1 VNWDWEMSG
10 EEAGLPA
17 YRERG
22 VGYDRYALSLPG
34 PYTQLD
40 ASMAGYAFKADGYCL
55 QGVVNHYLAGDA
67 EYHHF
72 ALPLVLLTLVD
83 MQRVFLSDNP
93 ALGHMHEIDG
103 GYQIAC
109 ISVHRTT
116 HELGITLFMPYL
128 WVNTGTAMATGR
140 EVLGFQK
147 DVALSFSP
155 DDARVTSAADLTHI
169 ESWVTRSFGD
179 KLARDFVA
187 RVHPEPAPD
196 SGSERPPT
204 TFARLGAG
212 LLHLVEEA
220 LPRLSLAIGQVMPV
234 RELVNI
240 ERLRKLFSG
249 ELAPPIRVAFVKQFR
264 DEARGEGACY
274 QKVFSAP
281 AVLTNVALERFG
293 GKRPVSIANFA
304 SHPIADE
311 LGLLA
316 WAGPDGVYE
325 ASASFLVRFQ
335 LDMGMK
341 PATEPAR
348 RKKVAILGGGPAGLA
363 AMMDLSR
370 YPERYELSL
379 YQVGWRLGGKCASGR
394 GFSSPLAGEHGEAS
408 WQRSHEHG
416 LHMALGFYENFFD
429 LLRQSYDTLNR
440 SEAWALRSW
449 TDALAPRNSFT
460 LAERAWRGSRDW
472 FDLSL
477 HLPTNNLVP
486 GSRAR
491 HAQASHGRPDLLRGV
506 LRFVE
511 SLLAVAARI
520 PLRPL
525 ESVGQKLDLGLL
537 RGTLAQLLERGP
549 AWLQDAGQFV
559 ASLRSELQRELLPLH
574 EQLAAPAPLK
584 LDTTRWPFTSELAML
599 EVGLRFVVGIG
610 TLLRQGK
617 SFDALNE
624 IEFSAW
630 LDGALAFPML
640 PWTRGSAFLRACYV
654 LPFAYDQG
662 NTKKP
667 CLAAGPGARSLLR
680 ILADYAGSV
689 AYDFRAGMGEAV
701 IVPFYQ
707 TILRRAPDARFEF
720 FSRVRALRAADGRI
734 TEIHIGRQATIR
746 EGRPYRPLVDVSRM
760 ECFPTRPLYE
770 QLEQGERLR
779 QSDELAEGGF
789 DLESSWTEWPDVAT
803 EVLKLGRDFDEVV
816 LAMPPPAAREVT
828 TDLAAQSP
836 AWASMLEHVTGVPT
850 VAAQIWLNE
859 TLEELGWSKASGA
872 EGAPLI
878 LGCAPPLQAAAEMSE
893 ILQHEPWRSSEPPP
907 KSLLYLCD
915 AMRAA
920 PGTPAHSQPDAER
933 IKIGRESARRQTLEW
948 LGESLGHLLPGVLD
962 ESGRVRWSALSSPTA
977 ESGKTR
983 LEAQYYRA
991 NISLSDL
998 YITTFPGSCRH
1009 RLSAAPGLFDNLYLA
1024 GDWVKNN
1031 IEIGSLEGA
1040 ILGGRMAARALLG
1053 MSYAL
1058 YGEHDPAPWGTRAGS
1073 AARAEADA

>member
-1 VNWDWEMSG
+1 M
-10 EEAGLPA
+10 GLPE

-22 VGYDRYALSLPG
+22 IGYDRYGLSLPG

-40 ASMAGYAFKADGYCL
+40 ASMAGYVFKADGYCL

-67 EYHHF
+67 EHHYF

-103 GYQIAC
+103 GFQIAC
-109 ISVHRTT
+109 ISVHRKT

-147 DVALSFSP
+147 DVALSFS
-155 DDARVTSAADLTHI
+155 DDDSKVRSAADLTHI

-187 RVHPEPAPD
+187 RVHPEAAPD
-196 SGSERPPT
+196 SGSERPPA

-212 LLHLVEEA
+212 LLHLIEEA
-220 LPRLSLAIGQVMPV
+220 LPRLSLAIGQVVPM

-249 ELAPPIRVAFVKQFR
+249 ELAPPLRVAFIKQFR
-264 DEARGEGACY
+264 DETHGEGACY

-281 AVLTNVALERFG
+281 AVLENVELERFG
-293 GKRPVSIANFA
+293 GKRSVTIANFA

-316 WAGPDGVYE
+316 WASSGGQYE
-325 ASASFLVRFQ
+325 AAASFIVRFQ

-341 PATEPAR
+341 PRATPPR

-370 YPERYELSL
+370 YPERYELTL
-379 YQVGWRLGGKCASGR
+379 YQLGWRLGGKCASGR
-394 GFSSPLAGEHGEAS
+394 GFSSPLAGEHGDAS

-440 SEAWALRSW
+440 SEEWALRTW
-449 TDALAPRNSFT
+449 TDALSPRNSFS
-460 LAERAWRGSRDW
+460 LAERAWRGSRGW
-472 FDLSL
+472 FELSL
-477 HLPTNNLVP
+477 RLPTNNLVP

-491 HAQASHGRPDLLRGV
+491 HARASQGRPDLLRGV

-525 ESVGQKLDLGLL
+525 ESVGQKLDLGVL
-537 RGTLAQLLERGP
+537 RGTLTQLLERGP
-549 AWLQDAGQFV
+549 SWLQDAGQLV
-559 ASLRSELQRELLPLH
+559 ATLRGELQRELLPLH
-574 EQLAAPAPLK
+574 EQLDAPAPVK

-599 EVGLRFVVGIG
+599 EVGLRFVVGIT

-617 SFDALNE
+617 SFDALNDL
-624 IEFSAW
+624 EFSAW
-630 LDGALAFPML
+630 LDGTLAFPML
-640 PWTRGSAFLRACYV
+640 PWTRSSAFMRACYV

-662 NTKKP
+662 NTRKP
-667 CLAAGPGARSLLR
+667 CLAAGAGARSLLR

-689 AYDFRAGMGEAV
+689 AYDFRAGMGECV

-707 TILRRAPDARFEF
+707 TIQRRAPDARFEF
-720 FSRVRALRAADGRI
+720 FSRVRALRAADGKI
-734 TEIHIGRQATIR
+734 TEIHIGRQATTR
-746 EGRPYRPLVDVSRM
+746 DQRPYRPLVTVSRM

-770 QLEQGERLR
+770 QLEQGDRLR
-779 QSDELAEGGF
+779 QSAELAEGGY
-789 DLESSWTEWPDVAT
+789 DLESSWTEWPDVET
-803 EVLKLGRDFDEVV
+803 QVLRLGRDFDEVV
-816 LAMPPPAAREVT
+816 LAMPPPAFKEAT
-828 TDLAAQSP
+828 TDLAEQSP
-836 AWASMLEHVTGVPT
+836 AWASMVEHVTGVPT

-859 TLEELGWSKASGA
+859 SLGDLGWASSASAAGP
-872 EGAPLI
+872 PLI
-878 LGCAPPLQAAAEMSE
+878 LGCAPPLQAAAELSE
-893 ILQHEPWRSSEPPP
+893 IIQHEPWSSGEPAPR
-907 KSLLYLCD
+907 SLLYLCD
-915 AMRAA
+915 AMRASPA
-920 PGTPAHSQPDAER
+920 TPDCSQPDSTR
-933 IKIGRESARRQTLEW
+933 ITSARESARRQTLEW

-962 ESGRVRWSALSSPTA
+962 ESGRIRWPAFASPVPA
-977 ESGKTR
+977 SGKAR

-991 NISLSDL
+991 NTGLSDL
-998 YITTFPGSCRH
+998 YITTFPGTCQH
-1009 RLSAAPGLFDNLYLA
+1009 RLGAAPGIFDNLYLA

-1031 IEIGSLEGA
+1031 LEIGSLEGA
-1040 ILGGRMAARALLG
+1040 ILAGRMAARAILG
-1053 MSYAL
+1053 MSYPL
-1058 YGEHDPAPWGTRAGS
+1058 YGERDPAPWGPREGS
-1073 AARAEADA
+1073 PSTIEPEARA

>member
-1 VNWDWEMSG
+1 MSG
-10 EEAGLPA
+10 GEAELPA

-22 VGYDRYALSLPG
+22 VGYDRYALSLAG

-40 ASMAGYAFKADGYCL
+40 ASMAGYVFKADGYCL

-67 EYHHF
+67 EYHYF

-83 MQRVFLSDNP
+83 MQRVFLSNNP

-103 GYQIAC
+103 GFQIAC

-116 HELGITLFMPYL
+116 YELGITLFMPYL
-128 WVNTGTAMATGR
+128 WVNTGAAMATGR

-147 DVALSFSP
+147 DVALSFSA
-155 DDARVTSAADLTHI
+155 DDSKVESAADLTHI
-169 ESWVTRSFGD
+169 ESWVTRRFGD
-179 KLARDFVA
+179 KLAREFVA
-187 RVHPEPAPD
+187 RVHPEVSPESSSA
-196 SGSERPPT
+196 RPPVT
-204 TFARLGAG
+204 LARLGAG

-220 LPRLSLAIGQVMPV
+220 LPRLSLAIGQVVPM

-240 ERLRKLFSG
+240 DRLRKLLAG
-249 ELAPPIRVAFVKQFR
+249 DLAPTLRVAFNKQFR
-264 DEARGEGACY
+264 DETRGDRACY

-281 AVLTNVALERFG
+281 ALLENVELQHFG
-293 GKRPVSIANFA
+293 GKRSVTIGNFA

-316 WAGPDGVYE
+316 WAQPGGVYE
-325 ASASFLVRFQ
+325 AAASFRVRFQ

-341 PATEPAR
+341 PAPTPPR

-379 YQVGWRLGGKCASGR
+379 YQMGWRLGGTCASGR
-394 GFSSPLAGEHGEAS
+394 GFSSPLAGERPGAT

-429 LLRQSYDTLNR
+429 LLRQSYDTLDR
-440 SEAWALRSW
+440 SEEWALRTW
-449 TDALAPRNSFT
+449 TDAMAPRNSFT
-460 LAERAWRGSRDW
+460 LAERPWRGSRDW

-491 HAQASHGRPDLLRGV
+491 HAEASQGRPDLLRGV

-511 SLLAVAARI
+511 SLLAVAARM

-525 ESVGQKLDLGLL
+525 EGVGQKLDLSLL
-537 RGTLAQLLERGP
+537 RGTLAQLLDRGP
-549 AWLQDAGQFV
+549 AWMQDAGQFV
-559 ASLRSELQRELLPLH
+559 ASLRRDLQRELLPLH
-574 EQLAAPAPLK
+574 EQLDAPAASR
-584 LDTTRWPFTSELAML
+584 LDTARWPFTSELAML
-599 EVGLRFVVGIG
+599 EVGLRFVVGVG

-617 SFDALNE
+617 GFDALNE
-624 IEFSAW
+624 IEFSDW
-630 LDGALAFPML
+630 LDRALAFPML
-640 PWTRGSAFLRACYV
+640 PWTRSSAFLRACYV

-662 NTKKP
+662 NTKRP
-667 CLAAGPGARSLLR
+667 RLAAGPGVRALLR

-689 AYDFRAGMGEAV
+689 AYDFRAGMGECV

-720 FSRVRALRAADGRI
+720 FSRVRALRTADGRI
-734 TEIHIGRQATIR
+734 TEIHIGRQATTHER
-746 EGRPYRPLVDVSRM
+746 RPYRPLVTVSRM
-760 ECFPTRPLYE
+760 ECFPTEPLYA
-770 QLEQGERLR
+770 QLEQAESLRRGGEL
-779 QSDELAEGGF
+779 SEGGF
-789 DLESSWTEWPDVAT
+789 DLESSWSEWPDVET
-803 EVLKLGRDFDEVV
+803 EVLQLGRDFDVVV
-816 LAMPPPAAREVT
+816 LAMPPPAAKEVT

-836 AWASMLEHVTGVPT
+836 VWADMLEHVTGVPT
-850 VAAQIWLNE
+850 VAAQLWLTE
-859 TLEELGWSKASGA
+859 TLEDLGWSPRRGA
-872 EGAPLI
+872 EGPPLI

-893 ILQHEPWRSSEPPP
+893 LIQHEPWSSLEPAP

-915 AMRAA
+915 AMTSSPGAPKCSEPNAA
-920 PGTPAHSQPDAER
+920 HIASA
-933 IKIGRESARRQTLEW
+933 RESARRQTLEW
-948 LGESLGHLLPGVLD
+948 IGESLGHLLPGLLD
-962 ESGRVRWSALSSPTA
+962 ESGRVKWSLLASPVPA
-977 ESGKTR
+977 SGKAR

-991 NISLSDL
+991 NTSLSDL
-998 YITTFPGSCRH
+998 YITTFPGTSRY
-1009 RLSAAPGLFDNLYLA
+1009 RLGADPGLFDNLYLA

-1031 IEIGSLEGA
+1031 LEISSLEGA
-1040 ILGGRMAARALLG
+1040 ILSGRMAARAILG

-1058 YGEHDPAPWGTRAGS
+1058 YGERDPAPWGTREP
-1073 AARAEADA
+1073 ARGDVGT

>member
-1 VNWDWEMSG
+1 MSG
-10 EEAGLPA
+10 GEAGLPA
-17 YRERG
+17 FRERG
-22 VGYDRYALSLPG
+22 IGYDRYALSLPG

-40 ASMAGYAFKADGYCL
+40 ASMAGYVFKADGYCL

-67 EYHHF
+67 EYHYF

-93 ALGHMHEIDG
+93 ALGYMHEIDG
-103 GYQIAC
+103 GFQLAC
-109 ISVHRTT
+109 VSVHRTT
-116 HELGITLFMPYL
+116 YELGITLFMPYL

-147 DVALSFSP
+147 DVALSFSA
-155 DDARVTSAADLTHI
+155 DDAQVASAADLTHI
-169 ESWVTRSFGD
+169 ESWVTRRFGD
-179 KLARDFVA
+179 KLSRELVA
-187 RVHPEPAPD
+187 RVHPAPSPERGAERTPAN
-196 SGSERPPT
+196 
-204 TFARLGAG
+204 FARLGAG

-220 LPRLSLAIGQVMPV
+220 LPRLSLAIGQVMPM

-249 ELAPPIRVAFVKQFR
+249 ELAPALRVAFVKQFR
-264 DEARGEGACY
+264 DETRGERACY

-281 AVLTNVALERFG
+281 AILKNVELQQFG
-293 GKRPVSIANFA
+293 GKRSISIGNFA
-304 SHPIADE
+304 SHPIPDE

-316 WAGPDGVYE
+316 WAGTGGVYE
-325 ASASFLVRFQ
+325 AAANFLVRFQ
-335 LDMGMK
+335 LDMGMR
-341 PATEPAR
+341 PASEPAR

-379 YQVGWRLGGKCASGR
+379 YQLGWRLGGKCASGR

-429 LLRQSYDTLNR
+429 LLRQSYDTLDR
-440 SEAWALRSW
+440 SEEWALRSW
-449 TDALAPRNSFT
+449 TDAMAPRNSFT
-460 LAERAWRGSRDW
+460 LAERPWRGTHDW

-491 HAQASHGRPDLLRGV
+491 HAEASQGRPDLLRGV

-525 ESVGQKLDLGLL
+525 ESVGQKLDLGVL

-559 ASLRSELQRELLPLH
+559 ASLRGELQRELLPLH
-574 EQLAAPAPLK
+574 EQLDAPARIK
-584 LDTTRWPFTSELAML
+584 LDTTRWPFTSELALL
-599 EVGLRFVVGIG
+599 EMGLRFVVGVG
-610 TLLRQGK
+610 TLLRQGLG
-617 SFDALNE
+617 FDTLND
-624 IEFSAW
+624 IEFSEW
-630 LDGALAFPML
+630 LDRTLAFPML
-640 PWTRGSAFLRACYV
+640 PWTRASAFLRACYV

-662 NTKKP
+662 NTRKP
-667 CLAAGPGARSLLR
+667 RLAAGPGARALLR

-689 AYDFRAGMGEAV
+689 AYDFRAGMGESV
-701 IVPFYQ
+701 IVPIYQ

-720 FSRVRALRAADGRI
+720 YSRVRALRAQDGRI
-734 TEIHIGRQATIR
+734 TEIHIGRQATTR
-746 EGRPYRPLVDVSRM
+746 DRRPYRPLVTVSRM
-760 ECFPTRPLYE
+760 ECFPTRPLYD
-770 QLEQGERLR
+770 QLEQADQLR
-779 QSDELAEGGF
+779 QSDELSEGGF
-789 DLESSWTEWPDVAT
+789 DLESSWTEWPDVET
-803 EVLKLGRDFDEVV
+803 EVLKLGRDFDLIV
-816 LAMPPPAAREVT
+816 LAMPPPAFKEAT
-828 TDLAAQSP
+828 SDLARQSP
-836 AWASMLEHVTGVPT
+836 AWADMLEHVTGVPT
-850 VAAQIWLNE
+850 VAAQLWLNE
-859 TLEELGWSKASGA
+859 TLEDLGWSKRSGA
-872 EGAPLI
+872 DGPPLI

-893 ILQHEPWRSSEPPP
+893 IVRHEPWRSSEPAP

-915 AMRAA
+915 AMKSSPGAPARSEPNAA
-920 PGTPAHSQPDAER
+920 R
-933 IKIGRESARRQTLEW
+933 IALERESARRQTLEW
-948 LGESLGHLLPGVLD
+948 VGESLGQLLPGLLD
-962 ESGRVRWSALSSPTA
+962 ESGRVQWSRFATPTPV
-977 ESGKTR
+977 SGKAR

-991 NISLSDL
+991 NTSLSDL
-998 YITTFPGSCRH
+998 YITTFPGTCRY
-1009 RLSAAPGLFDNLYLA
+1009 RLGAAPGIFENLYLA

-1031 IEIGSLEGA
+1031 LEISSLEGA
-1040 ILGGRMAARALLG
+1040 ILSGRMAARAILG

-1058 YGEHDPAPWGTRAGS
+1058 YGERDPSPWGARERAAS
-1073 AARAEADA
+1073 TTEAEART